1 MSDNKLTIPRWVEI
15 SAIILLLG
23 IAWFLRS
30 KDLDKFK
37 LTDETKWGFR
47 SANFTLALHRGD
59 YAFTFQRSHP
69 GVTTMW
75 AGSIGMKFAIPDYVD
90 RTSEYIENTSYKMDL
105 NKAGLEV
112 MQIIV
117 PGRQVVIAINMIIL
131 ITCYLYLRRL
141 VGSLGAFISTVLLA
155 FEPFYI
161 GHTRILHV
169 DGFLSIFMYLSV
181 ITFLS
186 FSKHGRI
193 FDLIL
198 SGVAAGL
205 TWLTKTPGFILA
217 AGILVIAFINWI
229 SDIEGRSLRIIW
241 NSLYKN
247 FKPLVIWGF
256 IGGFTL
262 VLLWPAMWVQ
272 PIYVLKLLLRDSLEY
287 AVQGHTSPV
296 FFNGIIY
303 RDGIVPA
310 KIWYYY
316 PLAYLWRVSP
326 VVLLGLII
334 ALFEYIYKVD
344 RFQDQGHRKISLS
357 LFLLA
362 IGFMVFMSVGSKRSD
377 RYVLPVFP
385 ALSVIAGMGWAS
397 LYEWLGRFR
406 PMRMWRAV
414 GSVIVGIPIFVHT
427 LLPLIYSP
435 YYLSYFN
442 PLMGGA
448 RKAPEVLQIGW
459 GEGLDEAARYL
470 NSMPGAEDM
479 VVASWYERV
488 FSDFFVGG
496 TLNIEDFPEIG
507 DGEIQAILAADY
519 IVIYYHQFQRGMPED
534 LLAILEDKSPIHQIW
549 INGLEY
555 IRIYKPSTFMIPE
568 VVQ

>member
-1 MSDNKLTIPRWVEI
+1 MIDNKHTLFRLAEI
-15 SAIILLLG
+15 FAIMLLLG
-23 IAWFLRS
+23 VAWFFRS
-30 KDLDKFK
+30 KDLEKFK

-59 YAFTFQRSHP
+59 YALTFQRSHP

-75 AGSIGMKFAIPDYVD
+75 AGSIGMQFAIPDYVD
-90 RTSEYIENTSYKMDL
+90 RTNEYVENTSYKMDL

-117 PGRQVVIAINMIIL
+117 PGRHVVIAINMIIL
-131 ITCYLYLRRL
+131 TTCYFYLRKL
-141 VGSLGAFISTVLLA
+141 IGPLAAFISTVLLA

-169 DGFLSIFMYLSV
+169 DGFLSSFMYLSV
-181 ITFLS
+181 ITYLS

-205 TWLTKTPGFILA
+205 TWLTKTPGFILS
-217 AGILVIAFINWI
+217 AGILLIAIMNWFV
-229 SDIEGRSLRIIW
+229 SKPYRDFGALWRSTLD
-241 NSLYKN
+241 N
-247 FKPLVIWGF
+247 FRPVVIWGV
-256 IGGFTL
+256 IGGITL
-262 VLLWPAMWVQ
+262 VLLWPAMWVE
-272 PIYVLKLLLRDSLEY
+272 PIHILKLLVRDSLEY

-316 PLAYLWRVSP
+316 PLSYLWRVSP
-326 VVLLGLII
+326 IVVLGLMF
-334 ALFEYIYKVD
+334 ALITAVFKVS
-344 RFQDQGHRKISLS
+344 RFQNHNHRMIFTS

-362 IGFMVFMSVGSKRSD
+362 LGFMVFMSVGSKRSD

-385 ALSVIAGMGWAS
+385 ALSVVAGMGWAS
-397 LYEWLGRFR
+397 LHEWLFR
-406 PMRMWRAV
+406 IGPKQVWKVMGFV
-414 GSVIVGIPIFVHT
+414 LVGIPILSHT
-427 LLPLIYSP
+427 ILPQIYSP

-442 PLMGGA
+442 PLMGGS

-470 NSMPGAEDM
+470 NSLPGAEEM

-488 FSDFFVGG
+488 FSDFFIGT
-496 TLNIEDFPEIG
+496 TLNIEDFPEIS

-519 IVIYYHQFQRGMPED
+519 IVIYYHQLQRGMPEN
-534 LLAILEDKSPIHQIW
+534 LLAILEGTSPVHRIW
-549 INGLEY
+549 FNGLEY
-555 IRIYKPSTFMIPE
+555 IRIYDPMTLEMGDGT
-568 VVQ
+568 Q